1 MKILLSMDW
10 FKMAGV
16 KQRNTKHEEKLAT
29 GFVFHFN
36 DGYFLQH
43 LPFPGKMLLCGYLN
57 RIKQQG

>member
-36 DGYFLQH
+36 DGYFFTTSAISRQNVTMWVLK
-43 LPFPGKMLLCGYLN
+43 PD
-57 RIKQQG
+57 